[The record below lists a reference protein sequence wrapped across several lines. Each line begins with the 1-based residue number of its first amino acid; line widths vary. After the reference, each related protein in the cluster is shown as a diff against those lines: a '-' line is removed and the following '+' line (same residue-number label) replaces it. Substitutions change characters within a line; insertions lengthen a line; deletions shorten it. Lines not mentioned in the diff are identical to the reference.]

1 MRIGTWNLRL
11 CPTSTSTSERGQAIA
26 AWMDAQAVD
35 VWLLTE
41 VHRDW
46 APRDGHLVVSPRR
59 SDDVECKRW
68 AAIESKLPMSEL
80 TTGDSPHPG
89 DEGLVLAR
97 LALDG
102 TSVLV
107 ACSVLP
113 WKGAAKYWNGLPPGQ
128 FDQWRFVLD
137 HHVRRITAERR
148 PGEALVWGGD
158 LNQELTPPTWGGTRD
173 GATTLRAAFEYLGLT
188 ALTQGL
194 SHLNRLSHSI
204 DHLAVSADVLAE
216 RVEVH
221 RPTWA
226 DHKDLSDHAAY
237 IADVWLPASAAGVTG
252 VDSVGGA

>member
-137 HHVRRITAERR
+137 HHAGGDQHHEQGRSKGAPGPRPAAALRR
-148 PGEALVWGGD
+148 PSAAGPGALRGAGALARPGAGPGRGGPGHVG
-158 LNQELTPPTWGGTRD
+158 LLARRGV
-173 GATTLRAAFEYLGLT
+173 AYLY
-188 ALTQGL
+188 
-194 SHLNRLSHSI
+194 RHS
-204 DHLAVSADVLAE
+204 S
-216 RVEVH
+216 
-221 RPTWA
+221 
-226 DHKDLSDHAAY
+226 
-237 IADVWLPASAAGVTG
+237 PASAP
-252 VDSVGGA
+252 